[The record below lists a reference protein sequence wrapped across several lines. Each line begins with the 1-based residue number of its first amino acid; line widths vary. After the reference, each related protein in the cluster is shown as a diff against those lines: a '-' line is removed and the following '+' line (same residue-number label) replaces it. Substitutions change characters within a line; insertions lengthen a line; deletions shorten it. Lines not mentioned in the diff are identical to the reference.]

1 MRRDWT
7 AIAIGVAFLVLA
19 GVLLVLWLPEAL
31 PPCRPVTGNVATDG
45 DHGAAC
51 GSGLDWD
58 AQSIAGVV
66 VAALC
71 AALALTSVALGLR
84 RSPR

>member
-7 AIAIGVAFLVLA
+7 AIAIGVAFLILA

-31 PPCRPVTGNVATDG
+31 PSCPSVTGNIDG
-45 DHGAAC
+45 AGGTPC

-71 AALALTSVALGLR
+71 AVLALTSFALGLR
-84 RSPR
+84 RPPR